1 MAGKFSCRTG
11 LLFIQTSI
19 ESNAENIYQFPLAI
33 LHGFLTKGYASSMC
47 DMSYTPAPTTWYN
60 SSCIFS
66 SKYFFSQM
74 FLSHFFCG

>member
-33 LHGFLTKGYASSMC
+33 LHGFLTKGYDSPMC
-47 DMSYTPAPTTWYN
+47 D
-60 SSCIFS
+60 I
-66 SKYFFSQM
+66 
-74 FLSHFFCG
+74 